1 MGRKLSGS
9 NASFQEDGA
18 APGAANVATRRVYSA
33 QLPNVTGI
41 GNVTNYFNSN
51 FTSLQT
57 TLSHPFKNGMAITVN
72 HTWAHQFDNSEVRYI
87 AFATPTLIYGPAS
100 SDLRQRVTIAMTY
113 NLPFGGHSTSF
124 LAKVVHQWKLNTI
137 GTIQTGSLLAISQTG
152 AQTNGATGTNR
163 PNVVGDPNAVNRT
176 YLTWFNT
183 AAFAP
188 QPANQWGNLSRFGLY
203 GPGMWNF
210 DVSIQR
216 EFRPIERLTMQF
228 RLETFDTTNTQT
240 PGNPNTQ
247 LGSSTFGQI
256 TSISGNRQVQL
267 ALKLLF

>member
-1 MGRKLSGS
+1 MMLEKY
-9 NASFQEDGA
+9 SF
-18 APGAANVATRRVYSA
+18 PCFVSSRSLR
-33 QLPNVTGI
+33 I
-41 GNVTNYFNSN
+41 G
-51 FTSLQT
+51 
-57 TLSHPFKNGMAITVN
+57 
-72 HTWAHQFDNSEVRYI
+72 
-87 AFATPTLIYGPAS
+87 
-100 SDLRQRVTIAMTY
+100 
-113 NLPFGGHSTSF
+113 PFGSTGF
-124 LAKVVHQWKLNTI
+124 LPDLGRHTEQSRNILQRYAEACK
-137 GTIQTGSLLAISQTG
+137 
-152 AQTNGATGTNR
+152 
-163 PNVVGDPNAVNRT
+163 GDPNAVNRT

-188 QPANQWGNLSRFGLY
+188 QPANQWSNLGRFGLY

-216 EFRPIERLTMQF
+216 EFKPIERLTMQF
-228 RLETFDTTNTQT
+228 RLETFNTTNTQT